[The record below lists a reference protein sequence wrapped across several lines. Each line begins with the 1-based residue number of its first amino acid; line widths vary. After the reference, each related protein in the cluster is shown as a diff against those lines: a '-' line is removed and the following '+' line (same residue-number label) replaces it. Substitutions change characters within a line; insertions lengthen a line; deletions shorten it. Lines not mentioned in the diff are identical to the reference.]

1 VLGYQRIQLQADA
14 TSIGSDDV
22 HHLTISQKPARVPAS
37 NVSTVSSWIKTA
49 KQGFCGHTVTGSHHS
64 CHRDGRGAIGLS
76 QWSAQSL
83 ERAVHTCLRACHRCK
98 RCNYITVNPAERD
111 CSWYYTC
118 DMTHLDQQ
126 YSGFLSG
133 PSMVP
138 HDDLPHVSV
147 LLEVILFMH
156 LEKTGGTTVRSWMAE
171 NGWTSTR
178 YCARPHDIQ
187 SETIQ
192 LLELREKRIF
202 VEHHC
207 GIDWTMPAKL
217 LGLIGEFENR
227 TGHQVRFRS
236 FTLLRSPLSL
246 AYSQFSYW
254 HTASGLTR
262 QLFYQLS
269 PELLFFRDGFKS
281 LTGERGTGDLWCI
294 DTEGGHNSGGGI
306 FLDLSLQNNI
316 SKNPCSALHWQAICQ
331 RVVIAR
337 VEELTRSSSVRPS
350 RLRGCST
357 MPLAGGVPQTA
368 RMTAPPTF
376 DDVEAMQE
384 SDCRGV
390 WLRAWHETRCLMR
403 HAERVQR
410 TTVELGCDAL
420 IKQAFDRLDQ
430 LSHVLFTDASQFSLS
445 HAFEMATRGESNTTA
460 SSQRVNV
467 GKSNVPFVASE
478 IEPFNQ
484 CSLRFC
490 ASPGNPRLMQIA
502 DMCCCCMFVDGE
514 AFARYSTRVP
524 YFGVLREMGML
535 KLPINQ
541 QVLLAK

>member
-1 VLGYQRIQLQADA
+1 MLPCEQPIFWCHSGAACAHARDA
-14 TSIGSDDV
+14 SRAQPWLVVG
-22 HHLTISQKPARVPAS
+22 A
-37 NVSTVSSWIKTA
+37 
-49 KQGFCGHTVTGSHHS
+49 GHGAA
-64 CHRDGRGAIGLS
+64 CGRGARFARCAHLGRGGRPNS
-76 QWSAQSL
+76 Q
-83 ERAVHTCLRACHRCK
+83 
-98 RCNYITVNPAERD
+98 
-111 CSWYYTC
+111 
-118 DMTHLDQQ
+118 
-126 YSGFLSG
+126 
-133 PSMVP
+133 
-138 HDDLPHVSV
+138 
-147 LLEVILFMH
+147 
-156 LEKTGGTTVRSWMAE
+156 
-171 NGWTSTR
+171 
-178 YCARPHDIQ
+178 CARRTRVSHG
-187 SETIQ
+187 
-192 LLELREKRIF
+192 REAR
-202 VEHHC
+202 C
-207 GIDWTMPAKL
+207 GCMTDHA
-217 LGLIGEFENR
+217 G
-227 TGHQVRFRS
+227 
-236 FTLLRSPLSL
+236 
-246 AYSQFSYW
+246 
-254 HTASGLTR
+254 
-262 QLFYQLS
+262 FYQLS